1 MVEMRVYIEKRHK
14 SREIEQPGAWFTP
27 PIDYDELEERIG
39 VTDQEPDYVIRDYE
53 LPFEIDEDM
62 MIEELNCLCQL
73 VEICRNPC
81 RTIRVHCSKSMAV
94 WKMCIS
100 TLPKTR
106 ILFSKR
112 RAAARMVRG

>member
-1 MVEMRVYIEKRHK
+1 MAVIEAYVTNLGKYN
-14 SREIEQPGAWFTP
+14 EGELVGAWFTP

-73 VEICRNPC
+73 VEYLPESVQNNTGALLKEYGSVENVYKHFAKNQNP
-81 RTIRVHCSKSMAV
+81 V
-94 WKMCIS
+94 
-100 TLPKTR
+100 L
-106 ILFSKR
+106 
-112 RAAARMVRG
+112 